1 MNKAFDFKQNLYN
14 KVKGMNIHDLEN
26 TLDNMEDIDHT
37 AFIDSGFYDGI
48 DDEECEDKHI
58 MYASYDI
65 FTKGGETYHVIFYY
79 GDNTEII
86 SDLS

>member
-1 MNKAFDFKQNLYN
+1 MNKGFDFKQNLYN
-14 KVKGMNIHDLEN
+14 KVKGMSIHNIED
-26 TLDNMEDIDHT
+26 TLDTMENINKVT
-37 AFIDSGFYDGI
+37 FIDSGFSDGI
-48 DDEECEDKHI
+48 DDEECGDNHI